1 MPENHPAPN
10 AFTAALL
17 ENLRRHPKRVVFP
30 EADDPRVLEAAAEL
44 VRHEAILPIL
54 LGNRAALKSRAAAL
68 GLPMEFVNFI
78 DPAKSS
84 DLELFNQ
91 RYIRTQAIRGVEVK
105 DGRGI
110 ISKPHQF
117 AAMMVQYGQAD
128 AFVAGNLQHPAIGMR
143 ALQQM
148 IKPMPSVPALFGA
161 VVLVDKGA
169 SDGERVLVLADCGV
183 HVEPEPE
190 QLAAIAVECGKLAGH
205 ILGRRTKVAMLSHST
220 KGSSPSPSSRR
231 VEAATALAK
240 EHAAAHALD
249 MDIEGEIQA
258 DAALDPIIAG
268 RKAGTS
274 LLQGAADVLVFPSL
288 DAADISLR
296 LLRHLGNFHTYG
308 QLVLGL
314 ARPAAQ
320 LPRSTTVEQIVG
332 TAAAVGV
339 EAIKY
344 HDLYPYGETPA
355 EEW

>member
-1 MPENHPAPN
+1 MPEPHPAPN

-17 ENLRRHPKRVVFP
+17 EKLRRHPKRIVFP
-30 EADDPRVLEAAAEL
+30 EGDDPRVLEAAAEL
-44 VRHEAILPIL
+44 VRREAILPIL
-54 LGNRAALKSRAAAL
+54 LGDRAALKARAAGL
-68 GLPMEFVNFI
+68 GLSMGFVNII
-78 DPAKSS
+78 DPATSS

-91 RYIRTQAIRGVEVK
+91 RYIRMQAIRGIEIK

-128 AFVAGNLQHPAIGMR
+128 AVVAGNLQHPAVGIR
-143 ALQQM
+143 ALQQL
-148 IKPMPSVPALFGA
+148 IKPMPGVPALFGA
-161 VVLVDKGA
+161 VVLVDG
-169 SDGERVLVLADCGV
+169 SGTENERVLVLADCAV
-183 HVEPEPE
+183 HVEPDPE
-190 QLAAIAVECGKLAGH
+190 HLAAIAVESGKLARH
-205 ILGRRTKVAMLSHST
+205 ILGRRARVALLSHST
-220 KGSSPSPSSRR
+220 KGSVPSVSSRR

-240 EHAAAHALD
+240 DHAAAEALD

-258 DAALDPIIAG
+258 DAALVPAIAE
-268 RKAGTS
+268 KKSASS
-274 LLQGAADVLVFPSL
+274 LLHGEADVLVFPSL

-320 LPRSTTVEQIVG
+320 LPRSATVEQIVG
-332 TAAAVGV
+332 TAAAAGV

-344 HDLYPYGETPA
+344 HDLYPHGVSPG

>member
-1 MPENHPAPN
+1 MPESHPAPN

-17 ENLRRHPKRVVFP
+17 EKLRRHPKRVVFP

-44 VRHEAILPIL
+44 VRREAVLPIL
-54 LGNRAALKSRAAAL
+54 LGDRAALKARAAAL
-68 GLPMEFVNFI
+68 ELPMGFVNFI

-84 DLELFNQ
+84 DLELFNR
-91 RYIRTQAIRGVEVK
+91 RYIRMEAIRGIEIK

-128 AFVAGNLQHPAIGMR
+128 AMVAGNLQHPAIGMR
-143 ALQQM
+143 ALQQLV
-148 IKPMPSVPALFGA
+148 KPMPGVPALFGA
-161 VVLVDKGA
+161 IFLVDENGP
-169 SDGERVLVLADCGV
+169 DGERVLVLADCGV
-183 HVEPEPE
+183 HVNPEPE
-190 QLAAIAVECGKLAGH
+190 QLAAIALESGKLARH
-205 ILGRRTKVAMLSHST
+205 ILGRRAKVALLSHST
-220 KGSSPSPSSRR
+220 KGSSQSPSSRR

-258 DAALDPIIAG
+258 DVALDPIIAE
-268 RKAGTS
+268 RKTDSS
-274 LLQGAADVLVFPSL
+274 LLHGAADVLVFPSL

-296 LLRHLGNFHTYG
+296 LLRHLGNFRTYG

-320 LPRSTTVEQIVG
+320 LPRSATVEQIVG

-344 HDLYPYGETPA
+344 HELYPHGETPG